1 MAGVNFEKIKTAQS
15 LKAQLR
21 HCDTEMRRI
30 DLQDERDKASKTLQE
45 ALEEKKRYKQASER
59 LERQEME
66 NKTAIAVGRRTQ
78 AESIQPTQRKA
89 RDLPYMDLG

>member
-1 MAGVNFEKIKTAQS
+1 MCDRKELLNMAGVNFEKIK
-15 LKAQLR
+15 
-21 HCDTEMRRI
+21 
-30 DLQDERDKASKTLQE
+30 DERDKASKTLQE